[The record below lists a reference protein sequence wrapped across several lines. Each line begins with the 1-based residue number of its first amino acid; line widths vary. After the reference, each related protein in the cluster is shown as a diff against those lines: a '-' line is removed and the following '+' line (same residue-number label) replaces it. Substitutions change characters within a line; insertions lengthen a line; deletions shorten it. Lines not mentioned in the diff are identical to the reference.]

1 MVRCLRSTPQSTAR
15 ANVRVFGPY
24 GLDHRGAPYTEALKL
39 TERFRRPNFG
49 TLEIEVTVD
58 DAKAYTKPFTF
69 RIIRRIVADGSEMV
83 EYICHENQ
91 NFLKLTAPRR

>member
-1 MVRCLRSTPQSTAR
+1 M
-15 ANVRVFGPY
+15 
-24 GLDHRGAPYTEALKL
+24 
-39 TERFRRPNFG
+39 
-49 TLEIEVTVD
+49 LEIEVTVD

>member
-1 MVRCLRSTPQSTAR
+1 M
-15 ANVRVFGPY
+15 
-24 GLDHRGAPYTEALKL
+24 LDHRGVPYTEALKL
-39 TERFRRPNFG
+39 TGRFRRPSFG

-69 RIIRRIVADGSEMV
+69 PIIRRIVADGSEMV

-91 NFLKLTAPRR
+91 NFLQLTALRR